1 MKTLNCDQVFDVLT
15 RGPFPTGEAID
26 APVERHLAACHE
38 CRALAEALRPAVELF
53 HEAIDP
59 EECRDL
65 PGYHGVGASSAAGGL
80 AQMVAQAIEN
90 DSPPRAA
97 SLPVAPRRV
106 TAWSRLTG
114 YRPSQLEAFLAAL
127 AVGALFVLSLAG
139 FGGFEAPTAPPA
151 VAITP
156 TSDGLMQ
163 LAALELRPA
172 CFSWSQGSSA
182 SSLHCCTEC
191 HAAKGERALS
201 KPTIAVLTA
210 SCRACHR

>member
-26 APVERHLAACHE
+26 APVERHLSACHE
-38 CRALAEALRPAVELF
+38 CRALAEALRPAIELF

-59 EECRDL
+59 EEGRDL
-65 PGYHGVGASSAAGGL
+65 PGYHGALSSSSGGL
-80 AQMVAQAIEN
+80 AQMVAQAIE
-90 DSPPRAA
+90 SEQPPRTSVA
-97 SLPVAPRRV
+97 SGTHFPQ
-106 TAWSRLTG
+106 TAWSRLAA

-139 FGGFEAPTAPPA
+139 FGGLEAPSAPRA

-172 CFSWSQGSSA
+172 CFSWSQDSAA

-191 HAAKGERALS
+191 HAAKGDRVLF
-201 KPTIAVLTA
+201 KPTIGVLTA
-210 SCRACHR
+210 SCRACHP